1 MNVFVI
7 PAFNEE
13 LNVPRLLADLEGR
26 PELWEGGYVILVDDG
41 STDGTVAAARA
52 HVGDLPLVVV
62 PQIRN
67 QGPGRAF
74 DRGFKMALELC
85 DDDDF
90 VITMESDTTS
100 DLNALTTML
109 DAARSGADIVLASL
123 CDGAEL
129 VNVARHRRALSHAA
143 SFMIRRGSGLDAH
156 TVSSFFRVYRSGAL
170 RKAYG
175 MHGDD
180 LIREPGFACK
190 AEILIKMDRMGAV
203 IAEVPVSVDWASREG
218 ESKLRVLPTVRGYAR
233 VMARQATAKARA

>member
-13 LNVPRLLADLEGR
+13 LNVPRLLHDLEGR

-52 HVGDLPLVVV
+52 HVGEVPLVVV

-100 DLNALTTML
+100 DLSALTTML
-109 DAARSGADIVLASL
+109 EAARGGADVVLASL

-143 SFMIRRGSGLDAH
+143 SFVIRRGSGLDAR

-170 RKAYG
+170 REAYAV
-175 MHGDD
+175 HGDG

-190 AEILIKMDRMGAV
+190 AEILIKLDRLGAE
-203 IAEVPVSVDWASREG
+203 IAEVPVSVDWSSREG